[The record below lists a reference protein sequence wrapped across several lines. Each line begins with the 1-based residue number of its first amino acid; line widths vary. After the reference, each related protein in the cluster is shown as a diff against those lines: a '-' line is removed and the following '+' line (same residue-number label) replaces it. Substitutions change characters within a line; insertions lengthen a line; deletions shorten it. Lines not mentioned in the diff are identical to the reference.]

1 MCARAKLCSFVLVRS
16 FLFSR
21 REEICPRYAMRPER
35 AQERGAS
42 WSRNFV
48 NPKYFFFVSLSLKN
62 SFFSFSSS
70 FLSFVSNQSCVL
82 EICRI
87 NVSTFFITFFSI
99 SLLFCFLSTCV
110 ETFVLT
116 KLVCF
121 LSFFVSSSL
130 RLCSLLVF
138 ERDFRGKEVSE
149 REYGGIHLA
158 FWEQ

>member
-1 MCARAKLCSFVLVRS
+1 M
-16 FLFSR
+16 
-21 REEICPRYAMRPER
+21 
-35 AQERGAS
+35 
-42 WSRNFV
+42 
-48 NPKYFFFVSLSLKN
+48 
-62 SFFSFSSS
+62 
-70 FLSFVSNQSCVL
+70 L

-87 NVSTFFITFFSI
+87 NVSTFFFTFFYLSSVVLF
-99 SLLFCFLSTCV
+99 SLDMCRNLCPH
-110 ETFVLT
+110 
-116 KLVCF
+116 KIMCF

>member
-1 MCARAKLCSFVLVRS
+1 M
-16 FLFSR
+16 
-21 REEICPRYAMRPER
+21 
-35 AQERGAS
+35 
-42 WSRNFV
+42 
-48 NPKYFFFVSLSLKN
+48 
-62 SFFSFSSS
+62 
-70 FLSFVSNQSCVL
+70 L
-82 EICRI
+82 ELCRI
-87 NVSTFFITFFSI
+87 NVSTFFIEFFYI
-99 SLLFCFLSTCV
+99 SLLFCFLSTYV

-138 ERDFRGKEVSE
+138 ERDARGKEVSE